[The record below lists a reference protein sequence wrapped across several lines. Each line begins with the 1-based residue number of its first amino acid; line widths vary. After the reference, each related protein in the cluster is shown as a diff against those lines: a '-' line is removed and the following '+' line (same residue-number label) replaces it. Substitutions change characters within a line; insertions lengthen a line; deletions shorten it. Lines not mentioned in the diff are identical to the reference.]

1 MPSRRFCPGG
11 RKSHLAIMKNGAKAH
26 WTERSGQ
33 TDRVNTTPRS
43 LEKRKRGKNKMAV
56 ICLVKSVKNRCF
68 MLLDELALSCS
79 PQNGTSG
86 GKADLASHSK
96 SVLVNSVGVVAPMGL
111 DVAK

>member
-1 MPSRRFCPGG
+1 MVESTPHFADLRG
-11 RKSHLAIMKNGAKAH
+11 
-26 WTERSGQ
+26 ERG
-33 TDRVNTTPRS
+33 
-43 LEKRKRGKNKMAV
+43 GKNKMAV

-68 MLLDELALSCS
+68 MLLDELAPSCP

-86 GKADLASHSK
+86 GKADLASLSK